1 MAIGCAEA
9 VRFFKHINFKS
20 ITDEFMKCEISYYY
34 SEELDL
40 LSVIFQIYF
49 YRLLLRK
56 PCPTVTSV
64 RYLLNKIPFMI
75 S

>member
-1 MAIGCAEA
+1 
-9 VRFFKHINFKS
+9 
-20 ITDEFMKCEISYYY
+20 MKCEISYYY